1 MNVKDLRKLAG
12 MTQKQFSEFFNI
24 PMRTLQGWELGERKC
39 PEYLL
44 NLIEYKLKNESKL
57 PE

>member
-1 MNVKDLRKLAG
+1 MNIKELRKLSG

-24 PMRTLQGWELGERKC
+24 PMRTIQGWELGERKC

-44 NLIEYKLKNESKL
+44 SLIKYKLRNESKL